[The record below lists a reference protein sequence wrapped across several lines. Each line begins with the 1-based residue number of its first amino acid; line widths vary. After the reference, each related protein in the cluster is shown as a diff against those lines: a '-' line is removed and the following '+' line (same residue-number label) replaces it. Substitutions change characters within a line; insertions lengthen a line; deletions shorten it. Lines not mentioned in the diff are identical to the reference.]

1 MDNTGVFD
9 YMKKIT
15 SQYYIFTVRSFILQM
30 QTEEYF
36 SKIEGQKYKTTS
48 LCSQIT
54 ISEDDWNAYL
64 TRKDIYKKNTWERYI

>member
-1 MDNTGVFD
+1 MDNTRVFD

-36 SKIEGQKYKTTS
+36 RKKGQTYQTTS

-54 ISEDDWNAYL
+54 ISEDD
-64 TRKDIYKKNTWERYI
+64 

>member
-15 SQYYIFTVRSFILQM
+15 WQYNMFMVRSFILQM

-36 SKIEGQKYKTTS
+36 MKIEG
-48 LCSQIT
+48 
-54 ISEDDWNAYL
+54 
-64 TRKDIYKKNTWERYI
+64 